1 MNEDSLLTMLM
12 AFAFIISFFVYY
24 IMPVA
29 GVVVGVVLLKKK
41 PEKKALGITIL
52 LISIAVCAAV
62 AVWKITDLQKY

>member
-1 MNEDSLLTMLM
+1 M

-24 IMPVA
+24 IVPVA

-41 PEKKALGITIL
+41 PEKKALGLTIL
-52 LISIAVCAAV
+52 LISIAVCVVV